1 MTRLGGDAELSCNFS
16 AVRARSRNWF
26 GRDQG
31 RTLHRFDPCRNLRL
45 MQTRRELLASAAVAL
60 FSSLMAG
67 TRVAGAAEG
76 SGARPSPPS
85 AHGVMKPRR
94 LKTGDTVGLVM
105 PSSAQWNRTA
115 TDILLESLSALGLKG
130 KLGRHVFDRRG
141 YLAGRDEDR
150 AADLN
155 AMFADPDVAAIHCIR
170 GGWGAAR
177 LLPLLDWAMIAKSPK
192 IVVGYSD
199 ITALLLSLHAKT
211 GLVTFHGPN
220 GDSPWN
226 SFNRDWMKRVLWNGE
241 SATFANLKETDDTLV
256 PVKNRTRTMTKGK
269 ARGRLLGGN
278 LTVLTTIIGSGYL
291 PDFKD
296 CILFLE
302 DVDEEPYSLD
312 RMFTQ
317 LKLAGILRQVKGV
330 VWGTCDKCT
339 PGAGFGSLTI
349 ADILDDHITSLG
361 VPAFSGAMIG
371 HVSRQFTLPIGVE
384 VELDA
389 DAATLTM
396 LESAVV

>member
-1 MTRLGGDAELSCNFS
+1 MQSRRDMLALTSTALLGSLLGA
-16 AVRARSRNWF
+16 A
-26 GRDQG
+26 
-31 RTLHRFDPCRNLRL
+31 TLKG
-45 MQTRRELLASAAVAL
+45 AVAGNQRTVL
-60 FSSLMAG
+60 PS
-67 TRVAGAAEG
+67 T
-76 SGARPSPPS
+76 ARR
-85 AHGVMKPRR
+85 AIKPRR
-94 LKTGDTVGLVM
+94 LKAGDTVGLVM
-105 PSSAQWNRTA
+105 PSSAQWSLTSL
-115 TDILLESLSALGLKG
+115 DVLLESLSALGLKS
-130 KLGRHVFDRRG
+130 KLGKHVLDRRG
-141 YLAGRDEDR
+141 YLAGRDQDR

-155 AMFADPDVAAIHCIR
+155 AMFADPEVDAIHCVR

-177 LLPLLDWAMIAKSPK
+177 LLPLLDWEMIARSPK
-192 IVVGYSD
+192 IVIGYSD
-199 ITALLLSLHAKT
+199 ITALILALHAKT

-226 SFNRDWMKRVLWNGE
+226 SFNRDWMKRVMWNGE
-241 SATFANLKETDDTLV
+241 SAVFTNLKEPEDTLV
-256 PVKNRTRTMTKGK
+256 PVKNRTRTITKGK

-302 DVDEEPYSLD
+302 DVAEEPYSLD

-317 LKLAGILRQVKGV
+317 LKLAGILGQAKGV

-349 ADILDDHITSLG
+349 ADILDDHIASLG
-361 VPAFSGAMIG
+361 VPAYSGAMIG
-371 HVSRQFTLPIGVE
+371 HVSRQFTLPLGVE
-384 VELDA
+384 VEIDA
-389 DAATLTM
+389 DAATIKM

>member
-1 MTRLGGDAELSCNFS
+1 ML
-16 AVRARSRNWF
+16 
-26 GRDQG
+26 
-31 RTLHRFDPCRNLRL
+31 
-45 MQTRRELLASAAVAL
+45 TRRELLASATIAL
-60 FSSLMAG
+60 FGALMAG
-67 TRVAGAAEG
+67 PRAAGASEPTGGRAAR
-76 SGARPSPPS
+76 GAI
-85 AHGVMKPRR
+85 KPRR
-94 LKTGDTVGLVM
+94 LKRGDTVGLVM
-105 PSSAQWNRTA
+105 PSSAHWNPTA
-115 TDILLESLSALGLKG
+115 IDILLDSLTALGLKG
-130 KLGRHVFDRRG
+130 KLGKHVSDRRG

-150 AADLN
+150 ASDLN
-155 AMFADPDVAAIHCIR
+155 AMFADPEVDAIHCIR

-177 LLPLLDWAMIAKSPK
+177 VLPLLDWSVIAQHPK
-192 IVVGYSD
+192 IVVGFSD
-199 ITALLLSLHAKT
+199 ITALLLALHAKT

-226 SFNRDWMKRVLWNGE
+226 TFNRGWMTRVLWNGE
-241 SATFANLKETDDTLV
+241 AAAFANLKETDDTLV
-256 PVKNRTRTMTKGK
+256 PVKNRTRTLTRGK

-302 DVDEEPYSLD
+302 DVSEEPYSLD

-317 LKLAGILRQVKGV
+317 LKLAGILGQVKGV

-339 PGAGFGSLTI
+339 PSDGFGSLTI
-349 ADILDDHITSLG
+349 PDILDDHLKPLG
-361 VPAFSGAMIG
+361 VPVFSGAMIG
-371 HVSRQFTLPIGVE
+371 HVSRQFTLPLGVQ

-389 DAATLTM
+389 DAATITM